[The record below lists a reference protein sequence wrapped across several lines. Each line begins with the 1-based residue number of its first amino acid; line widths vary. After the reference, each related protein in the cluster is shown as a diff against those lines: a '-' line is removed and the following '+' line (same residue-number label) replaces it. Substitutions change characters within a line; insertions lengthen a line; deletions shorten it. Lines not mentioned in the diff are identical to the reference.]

1 MRHARCAFRKL
12 AASLAIG
19 VICMGGPLRAEPISG
34 LIVEQTPGDSATPGK
49 LPEAAGRPAPHA
61 TDLED
66 ATGNATVAKPA
77 REQLGLD
84 RQSLPPPTIRS
95 KPPLTPSRSQT
106 SKSTGSPDRAADADE
121 DWPLN
126 REIKEA
132 VRPLYEDLKTSG
144 VAEAVRGLKSDL
156 DLNDSSSPNAGTS
169 SDDGKISGSSAPR
182 EFASAESLGNRYAP
196 PDRQRST
203 TQVEQ
208 DKLAAAALWRE
219 FLEEVKPWL
228 FGLAGLYVLGYMF
241 KLGLDYFRLAAARS
255 VKRSS
260 RGTRSHRRHR
270 RPQGTT
276 DKSGA

>member
-1 MRHARCAFRKL
+1 MSHASRACLKL

-19 VICMGGPLRAEPISG
+19 VIGMGGPLRAEPISV
-34 LIVEQTPGDSATPGK
+34 LIVEQTPGESATPGK
-49 LPEAAGRPAPHA
+49 WPAAVGSPAPHSG
-61 TDLED
+61 DVED

-95 KPPLTPSRSQT
+95 KPPLTPSGSQT
-106 SKSTGSPDRAADADE
+106 RESAGSPDRATDADE
-121 DWPLN
+121 NWPLN